1 MSGPSR
7 VGAVSAV
14 VCNYQGEAYLV
25 RCLDAIAALEGDALD
40 EVIVIDNASTDGGEA
55 LVRDKYPHVRWIQMG
70 YNSGPAA
77 ARNRGMREA
86 KNRWVLAVD
95 NDAALEPDGLR
106 KLMAAAETRPDAI
119 ILQPR
124 SVFAAQP
131 DHVHYDGGSL
141 HYAGLIVL
149 RNWYRP
155 LSEAVAADNAI
166 DPDAHVRDVD
176 CAVSVCLL
184 MDAEHV
190 LEIGGYDEAYFIL
203 FEDLDLSY
211 RLRSAGQAIL
221 SVEDAIVHHDAG
233 TAGISFREGNHYPG
247 PRVLYHSRNR
257 WRFLLKNHGAWTL
270 FVSTPGL
277 LLYELAWFAFAV
289 RHGGLWP
296 WLRGKG
302 QFLRALPDTLRLRRQ
317 VQGRRAFGDGK
328 LLVGGPLTLT
338 PAVSQSDTSQG
349 LAGAL
354 NWGLTLWWRLAR
366 RVLS

>member
-1 MSGPSR
+1 MTASPR

-14 VCNYQGEAYLV
+14 VCNYQGEAYLA
-25 RCLDAIAALEGDALD
+25 RCLDAIDALNGNAID
-40 EVIVIDNASTDGGEA
+40 EVLVIDNASTDGSEA
-55 LVRDKYPHVRWIQMG
+55 LVRDKYPHVRWVQMG
-70 YNSGPAA
+70 FNSGPAA
-77 ARNRGMREA
+77 ARNRGMHEA

-106 KLMAAAETRPDAI
+106 KLIEAAEARPDAI
-119 ILQPR
+119 IVQPR

-141 HYAGLIVL
+141 HYEGLIVL

-155 LSEAVAADNAI
+155 LAEAIAADHAV
-166 DPDAHVRDVD
+166 DPASHVRDVD

-190 LEIGGYDEAYFIL
+190 LAIGGYDEAYFIL

-211 RLRSAGQAIL
+211 RLRSSGRAIL

-233 TAGISFREGNHYPG
+233 TAGISFREGHHYPG
-247 PRVLYHSRNR
+247 PRVLFHSRNR
-257 WRFLLKNHGAWTL
+257 WRFLLKNHGAFTL
-270 FVSTPGL
+270 LVSAPGL
-277 LLYELAWFAFAV
+277 LLYELAWFAFAL

-302 QFLRALPDTLRLRRQ
+302 QFLRALPDTLRLRRD
-317 VQGRRAFGDGK
+317 VQRQRAFGDAK

-338 PAVSQSDTSQG
+338 PAVRQGGASKG

-354 NWGLTLWWRLAR
+354 NRGLELWWGLAR